1 MDIAF
6 QIQRAIKTGKV
17 YLGFRQSEKS
27 LLNGRARLVIIASNA
42 RKDLKDRVEYLARLD
57 DVPIYRFP
65 GTSMELGSVCGRP
78 HAVSV
83 IVVEDP
89 GDSSILEIVKEE
101 KT

>member
-1 MDIAF
+1 MI
-6 QIQRAIKTGKV
+6 V
-17 YLGFRQSEKS
+17 
-27 LLNGRARLVIIASNA
+27 ASNA

-57 DVPIYRFP
+57 GVPVYEFP
-65 GTSMELGSVCGRP
+65 GTSLELGSVCGRP

-83 IVVEDP
+83 LVVEDP

>member
-17 YLGFRQSEKS
+17 YMGFRQSEKS
-27 LLNGRARLVIIASNA
+27 LLNGKARLLIVASNA
-42 RKDLKDRVEYLARLD
+42 RRDLRDRVEYLARLD
-57 DVPIYRFP
+57 GVPVYYFP
-65 GTSMELGSVCGRP
+65 GTSLELGSVCGRP

-83 IVVEDP
+83 LVVEDP

-101 KT
+101 KM